1 MQNYF
6 TNTQITENLFW
17 LQLVSN
23 VHHPST
29 KELLDRAL
37 LLRFPAPRSFT
48 GYSFIFPGISAL
60 AAHALNIQG
69 RTAAGQPHMLHMYAW
84 MLHQYN
90 TRVLHLTVYT
100 FVYVSKHCICQKHC
114 HQPLASSREAVTCRF
129 VPDMRSFCA
138 LQSPSPLT
146 AVLMPSNGARVLQ

>member
-23 VHHPST
+23 IHHPST

-48 GYSFIFPGISAL
+48 GYSFHLSWHFSTRSSCL
-60 AAHALNIQG
+60 EHSRSHCSWTTSHVAHVCLDV
-69 RTAAGQPHMLHMYAW
+69 
-84 MLHQYN
+84 HQYN